1 MDGKMKVAVMNGIG
15 KMGFEERDIPTPKA
29 DEVLVKLDYVGICGS
44 DLHYYETGAIGDYVV
59 EPPFVLGHEPGGVVV
74 EVGEDVTHLKVGE
87 ELHWNREKPADTVN
101 SVRKENIICVRM
113 LYSLQHHRLM
123 EYFRSM

>member
-44 DLHYYETGAIGDYVV
+44 DLHYYETGAIG
-59 EPPFVLGHEPGGVVV
+59 G
-74 EVGEDVTHLKVGE
+74 
-87 ELHWNREKPADTVN
+87 
-101 SVRKENIICVRM
+101 
-113 LYSLQHHRLM
+113 
-123 EYFRSM
+123 